1 MVIEARCVGCG
12 KRYRLKGDPNA
23 MDFLSLPCPQCGGM
37 LELGGEEAVFQG
49 EFLLEKPLAL
59 VFWEREED
67 KSPFLKVLMGL
78 GYEVRTLKRASLL
91 AHWLR
96 FHTPS
101 LLVLVAEEGKIRPF
115 VEVLNRLSMPERRQI
130 FVVWVSDKV
139 KTLDPRPAFLKS
151 LQMVVSLEDLN
162 RFPDLL
168 ERGQKIWQD
177 FYQPFLKTQE
187 QLEKEF

>member
-37 LELGGEEAVFQG
+37 LELGGEESVFQG

-59 VFWEREED
+59 VFWEETVD
-67 KSPFLKVLMGL
+67 KSAFLKVLIGL
-78 GYEVRTLKRASLL
+78 GYEVRTLKKASLL
-91 AHWLR
+91 AQWLR

-101 LLVLVAEEGKIRPF
+101 LLILVCEEGKLRPF
-115 VEVLNRLSMPERRQI
+115 LEILNRLSMPERRQI
-130 FVVWVSDKV
+130 FTVWITNKV

-151 LQMVVSLEDLN
+151 LQMVVNLEDLD

-187 QLEKEF
+187 QLEKQL